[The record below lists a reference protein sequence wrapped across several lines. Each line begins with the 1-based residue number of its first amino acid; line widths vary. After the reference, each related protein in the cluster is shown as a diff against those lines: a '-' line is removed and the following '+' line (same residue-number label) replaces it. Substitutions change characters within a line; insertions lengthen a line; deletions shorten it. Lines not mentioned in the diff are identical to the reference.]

1 MLAGGPARG
10 LSFVPGLLGL
20 AGHGRGCPTWRTVA
34 RGDYPLPFNRPNSLL
49 PNEKRG
55 FMKRLLLIVTVAM
68 LCLVAPAIAQEIKLG
83 DFSAGD
89 LKGWEEKSF
98 AGSTSYELVK
108 QDGRQVLKAVSEKA
122 ASGLFKEVEIDLKKY
137 PILRWSWKVE
147 GVLAGG
153 DALTKAGDDYPA
165 RIYIVFPAFLFWNTR
180 GINYI
185 WANKLPQ
192 GEAVPNAYASQVIM
206 VAVESGSAKAG
217 QWMREER
224 NVYEDYKKLFNE
236 EPPALG
242 AVAIMTD
249 TDNTGGRAVAY
260 YGDITLSAK

>member
-1 MLAGGPARG
+1 MRK
-10 LSFVPGLLGL
+10 
-20 AGHGRGCPTWRTVA
+20 
-34 RGDYPLPFNRPNSLL
+34 SLL
-49 PNEKRG
+49 
-55 FMKRLLLIVTVAM
+55 MAAAM
-68 LCLVAPAIAQEIKLG
+68 AFCLVWLAAPAPAMAQEIKLG

-98 AGSTSYELVK
+98 AGSTSYELVN
-108 QDGRQVLKAVSEKA
+108 QDGRRVLKAVSEKA
-122 ASGLFKEVEIDLKKY
+122 ASGLFKEVDIDLKKY
-137 PILRWSWKVE
+137 PVLRWSWKVE
-147 GVLAGG
+147 GVLEKG
-153 DALTKAGDDYPA
+153 DASTKSGDDYPA

-192 GEAVPNAYASQVIM
+192 GQAVPNAYASQIIM
-206 VAVESGSAKAG
+206 VAVESGPEKSG
-217 QWMREER
+217 QWVNEER
-224 NVYEDYKKLFNE
+224 NVYEDFKKLFGE

-249 TDNTGGRAVAY
+249 TDQTGGRAVAY

>member
-1 MLAGGPARG
+1 MRKS
-10 LSFVPGLLGL
+10 SFVVAL
-20 AGHGRGCPTWRTVA
+20 AVFFLFMVS
-34 RGDYPLPFNRPNSLL
+34 LP
-49 PNEKRG
+49 
-55 FMKRLLLIVTVAM
+55 AM
-68 LCLVAPAIAQEIKLG
+68 AQEIKLG
-83 DFSAGD
+83 DFSSGD

-98 AGSTSYELVK
+98 AGNTTYELVEN
-108 QDGRQVLKAVSEKA
+108 DGRKVLKAVSDKS
-122 ASGLFKEVEIDLKKY
+122 ASGLFKEVDIDLKQY

-153 DALTKAGDDYPA
+153 DAFTKEGDDYAA

-185 WANKLPQ
+185 WANKLPKGQ
-192 GEAVPNAYASQVIM
+192 AVPNAYADKVIM
-206 VAVESGSAKAG
+206 LAVESGPAKVG
-217 QWMREER
+217 QWVSEER
-224 NVYEDYKKLFNE
+224 NVYEDFKKLFGE

-260 YGDITLSAK
+260 YGDITLSEK